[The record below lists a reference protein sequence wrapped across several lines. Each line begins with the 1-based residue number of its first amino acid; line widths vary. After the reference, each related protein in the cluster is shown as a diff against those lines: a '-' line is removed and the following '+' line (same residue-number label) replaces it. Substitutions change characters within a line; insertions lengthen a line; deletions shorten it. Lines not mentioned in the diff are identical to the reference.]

1 MGEAKVR
8 ICASYVIDNDETG
21 MVEQRQQH
29 RLVEQGNER
38 IEFRAL
44 FVSTEIIKDRS

>member
-1 MGEAKVR
+1 M
-8 ICASYVIDNDETG
+8 IDNDEMG
-21 MVEQRQQH
+21 MVEEQEH

-44 FVSTEIIKDRS
+44 FVLAEIIKDRS